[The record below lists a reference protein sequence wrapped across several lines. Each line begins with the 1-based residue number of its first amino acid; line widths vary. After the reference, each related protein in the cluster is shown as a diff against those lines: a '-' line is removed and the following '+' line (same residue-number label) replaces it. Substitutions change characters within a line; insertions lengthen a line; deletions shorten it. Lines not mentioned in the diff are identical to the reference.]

1 VGGGL
6 NSENL
11 IIRNTGDESI
21 NINSGSSWVN
31 DTKGATKYAT
41 NNTTLLYGAI
51 YNPKTNLISYVN
63 GSTIKTT
70 TGSTSRAQQNT
81 ANYIAANP
89 TGGLPAMSGC
99 ISEIIVFNVAQ
110 TDLQRQ
116 GVEGYL
122 AWKWGLQAKLP
133 ALHLYKTV
141 APSFNQ
147 WTPISSVPSEIVKS
161 SSSDPTELPTHPS
174 SNFINT
180 SSGTLYSAAPILPTE
195 IAGCQLWL
203 DSVDSSTL
211 SLTGTAVNSWADK
224 SGKGYHATPTLNGGS
239 ITYTKGTPGVNIAP
253 QNTSGITFMTSPIPA
268 NTFNSALYIFAVYK
282 NTGYN
287 SLNCLISRTP
297 SNAWQGPLDIF
308 NKARAFNG
316 SNAGTTSS
324 YDLYNPSMSV
334 FTLGVNY
341 AGDTIDEW
349 SNGSANTITKQ
360 QTLNP
365 SNGDSNSANLLFI
378 GSRGDRYTNFT
389 GFFYEIIVYNVGLS
403 NVDRQKIEGYLA
415 WKWNLRTFL
424 PSNHPYFITPPLRWN
439 PLVNGNEPNVY
450 SGPSGS
456 EPLTPRIND
465 YYINTS
471 SRVISQKTSGSFIPV
486 TTLGN
491 IITNSSSLPAS
502 PIDGTYH
509 INTVT
514 GQILQYSSD
523 QWTAVLGGSR
533 ILGNTSYTDAL
544 LTTTIDT
551 GATAI
556 YEVGP
561 VTTSA
566 NSTLFIVAN
575 LSLFAA
581 SATTIQLTVGRHTA
595 SGATSTVSINVPSGT
610 SQVILPY
617 TTGASYFMAS
627 GTTTANNEAI
637 NLNGTAT
644 DTPGNG
650 TFYYTLW
657 VSSSA
662 SNVPNSTLT
671 ASLSII
677 NM

>member
-1 VGGGL
+1 M
-6 NSENL
+6 
-11 IIRNTGDESI
+11 
-21 NINSGSSWVN
+21 NISSGASGFN
-31 DTKGATKYAT
+31 DTGRDTAPV
-41 NNTTLLYGAI
+41 NTTVLFGAI
-51 YNPKTNLISYVN
+51 YTRALTLVSRIN
-63 GSTIKTT
+63 GGLTIPLNTIIL
-70 TGSTSRAQQNT
+70 RAQQNT
-81 ANYIAANP
+81 ANYIGASPSSGTTMN
-89 TGGLPAMSGC
+89 GC

-110 TDLQRQ
+110 TDLERQ
-116 GVEGYL
+116 TVEGYL
-122 AWKWGLQAKLP
+122 AWKWGLQATLP
-133 ALHLYKTV
+133 ALHPYKTL

-147 WTPISSVPSEIVKS
+147 WTPISSLPSEIVKS
-161 SSSDPTELPTHPS
+161 SSSDPIELPTHPS
-174 SNFINT
+174 TNFINT
-180 SSGTLYSAAPILPTE
+180 SSGTLYGTAPILPSA
-195 IAGCQLWL
+195 ISGCQLWL
-203 DSVDSSTL
+203 DSADSTTL

-239 ITYTKGTPGVNIAP
+239 ITYTKGIPGVNIVQPSSNSA
-253 QNTSGITFMTSPIPA
+253 FMTSPIPTG
-268 NTFNSALYIFAVYK
+268 TFNSALYIFAVYK
-282 NTGYN
+282 NTGFN
-287 SLNCLISRTP
+287 STNCLISRTP
-297 SNAWQGPLDIF
+297 SGGWEGPLDIY

-341 AGDTIDEW
+341 AGDTINEW
-349 SNGSANTITKQ
+349 SNGSANTITKK

-365 SNGDSNSANLLFI
+365 SNGDSNSTYVLFI
-378 GSRGDRYTNFT
+378 GSRGGGETKFT
-389 GFFYEIIVYNVGLS
+389 GFFYEIIIYNVALS
-403 NVDRQKIEGYLA
+403 NAEREKIEGYLA

-439 PLVNGNEPNVY
+439 PLVSGNEPNVY

-465 YYINTS
+465 YYINTT

-491 IITNSSSLPAS
+491 IITNSSSLPVSA
-502 PIDGTYH
+502 IDGTYH

-514 GQILQYSSD
+514 GQILQYSSS
-523 QWTAVLGGSR
+523 QWNIVLGGSR
-533 ILGNTSYTDAL
+533 ILGNTSYTNSL
-544 LTTTIDT
+544 LTTTINT

-561 VTTSA
+561 VTTSI

-595 SGATSTVSINVPSGT
+595 SGATSSQSTNVPSGT

-637 NLNGTAT
+637 NLNGTVT
-644 DTPGNG
+644 DKPGNG
-650 TFYYTLW
+650 TFYYRVW

-671 ASLSII
+671 ASLSIVHL
-677 NM
+677 